1 MSGPAW
7 LPRAAGA
14 TAALLIAIVALAVP
28 LEIRHSARFGFSETV
43 DFDRSIAVTGGYVTS
58 NYGNFNRVDLDL
70 RAYTPETT
78 FDLTIHI
85 RPAYA
90 GEQDVRVLH
99 IQVPADEIFHK
110 KKVFGNPFIRL
121 EFSPIE
127 ESANQTYYVWV
138 ERGPRNL
145 DDIINLWSI
154 KSYSRQR
161 GSAVLAAFLR
171 NPPGQSAAW
180 FMRIVFGIAMLG
192 FLFAV
197 GWLVSAL
204 TRAAMSAVSGT
215 ERAQ

>member
-7 LPRAAGA
+7 LPRAAGV

-70 RAYTPETT
+70 RAYTPGTT
-78 FDLTIHI
+78 FDLTVHI

-90 GEQDVRVLH
+90 GAEDIRVLH
-99 IQVPADEIFHK
+99 FQVPADEVFHK

-121 EFSPIE
+121 EFAPIKDSE
-127 ESANQTYYVWV
+127 DQTYYVWV

-154 KSYSRQR
+154 KSYSRVR
-161 GSAVLAAFLR
+161 GSTVLAAFLR
-171 NPPGQSAAW
+171 DPPGHGAAW
-180 FMRIVFGIAMLG
+180 FMRIAIGIAMLG

-204 TRAAMSAVSGT
+204 TKAAMNALSRTG
-215 ERAQ
+215 

>member
-1 MSGPAW
+1 MTEPTW
-7 LPRAAGA
+7 LSRAAGI
-14 TAALLIAIVALAVP
+14 TAVLLVAIVALVVP

-70 RAYTPETT
+70 RAYTPGTT
-78 FDLTIHI
+78 FDLTVHI

-90 GEQDVRVLH
+90 DAKDVRVLH
-99 IQVPADEIFHK
+99 IQVPADEIFHQK
-110 KKVFGNPFIRL
+110 EVFGNPFIRL
-121 EFSPIE
+121 EFAPIE
-127 ESANQTYYVWV
+127 DSEDQTYYVWV

-154 KSYSRQR
+154 KSYSRER

-171 NPPGQSAAW
+171 NPPGQGAAW
-180 FMRIVFGIAMLG
+180 FMRIVIGIATFG

-204 TRAAMSAVSGT
+204 TKAAMNALARTV
-215 ERAQ
+215 